1 MVENRK
7 LMRQLSS
14 WRFVEL
20 CGSGKDF
27 RFISVEGQPSVSEG
41 LSSAVCK
48 KVNSSSVALPPQ
60 EPSLL
65 AKCSQAAHGNS

>member
-1 MVENRK
+1 MVEDRK

-20 CGSGKDF
+20 CGPGKDS

-41 LSSAVCK
+41 LSAAVRK
-48 KVNSSSVALPPQ
+48 KVSSSSVALPPQ
-60 EPSLL
+60 EPSLS
-65 AKCSQAAHGNS
+65 AECSQAAHGSC